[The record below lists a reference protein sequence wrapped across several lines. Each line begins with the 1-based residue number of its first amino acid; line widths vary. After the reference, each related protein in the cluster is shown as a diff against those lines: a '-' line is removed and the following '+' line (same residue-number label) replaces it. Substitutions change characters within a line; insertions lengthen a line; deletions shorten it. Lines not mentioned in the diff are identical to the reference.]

1 MAAPWETMRGFK
13 NVKWGNHDYEVNE
26 LPKIR
31 KIQSEKAEL
40 QKRIESLDA
49 RLLALGESEGF
60 VRDRHASP
68 HRASSGQ
75 SNTMSKA
82 ERKAHYVRK
91 GILEAEKERTRRA
104 AASSSEHFLSRE
116 GRRRT
121 YKQAV
126 RNIRRSVKTGH
137 RKGPATAAA
146 AAAGGAAHTA

>member
-1 MAAPWETMRGFK
+1 MAAPWENMRGFK
-13 NVKWGNHDYEVNE
+13 NVKWGNNDYEVNE

-40 QKRIESLDA
+40 QKRIASLDA
-49 RLLALGESEGF
+49 RLRALGESEGF
-60 VRDRHASP
+60 LIDRHASP

-104 AASSSEHFLSRE
+104 AASLSEHFLSRE
-116 GRRRT
+116 GRRKT

-126 RNIRRSVKTGH
+126 RNIRRSVKAGH
-137 RKGPATAAA
+137 RKGEGAG
-146 AAAGGAAHTA
+146 AAGGAEPHTA